1 MKIRLIQISFLFTIV
16 YLFQACYSFTGG
28 SIPSHLKTLYISAVN
43 DNSGFGNPEYRDLLT
58 NNLIDVFRTDNSL
71 SQVDF
76 GGDARLTVIISAI
89 RESPVTVSPGELE
102 TERKVEVHCD
112 VEYYDNVKK
121 SVIFKKNFM
130 TYDIYPVSDAITGR
144 TQAITTALNQVADD
158 ILLAVVSGW

>member
-16 YLFQACYSFTGG
+16 CLFQACYSFTGG

-89 RESPVTVSPGELE
+89 RENPVTVSPGELE

>member
-1 MKIRLIQISFLFTIV
+1 MKIHLIQIAILLTIV
-16 YLFQACYSFTGG
+16 CFLQACYSFTGG
-28 SIPSHLKTLYISAVN
+28 SIPSHLKTLYIAAVN
-43 DNSGFGNPEYRDLLT
+43 DNSGFGNPEYRNLLT

-76 GGDARLTVIISAI
+76 GGDARLTVVITAI
-89 RESPVTVSPGELE
+89 RENPVTVSPGELE

-144 TQAITTALNQVADD
+144 TQAITTALTQVADD

>member
-1 MKIRLIQISFLFTIV
+1 MKIRLIQISLLLTIV
-16 YLFQACYSFTGG
+16 WFFQSCYSFTGG
-28 SIPSHLKTLYISAVN
+28 SIPSHLKTLYIAAVN

-89 RESPVTVSPGELE
+89 RENPVTVSPGELE

-130 TYDIYPVSDAITGR
+130 TYDIYPVSDAIAGR
-144 TQAITTALNQVADD
+144 TQAITTALSQVADD